1 MGGDVKENY
10 KVILDPNQSGKR
22 NPGAA
27 GKVPLWFNVLIVR
40 SELDFLCVGVCL
52 CMCILGDGP
61 VACLCINCRSW

>member
-27 GKVPLWFNVLIVR
+27 GKSHSGSMFSLLEVNWTFFVLVCVYVRAFLVMVLWRV
-40 SELDFLCVGVCL
+40 CV
-52 CMCILGDGP
+52 
-61 VACLCINCRSW
+61 